1 MTISIVL
8 QFVVVLAAI
17 WMGARSSGVGLGL
30 WGAVGLLVLVAAFGV
45 NPTSPPID
53 VMLIILAVIMAAS
66 VMDAAGGIDF
76 LVRIAERI
84 IRANPKYVTI
94 VAPLTTWSFTF
105 VAGTGHIVYPLLP
118 VIYETAHKS
127 GIRPERPMAIAT
139 IASQQ
144 AITASPVAAATAAM
158 IGLFA
163 EKGLTT
169 WGLPEILMVCVPA
182 TLVGVL
188 AGAIVSMFVGKD
200 LKDDPEYLALVAS
213 GKVKPSDVI
222 ANEPSVKAALAKV
235 PVAFGGIV
243 DEEHLEAAKAQAG
256 LVVAAAS
263 ASASARSGDVAVV
276 DAPAKA
282 IRSAARN
289 AMPPTG
295 AAPPVPPASQPRAP
309 LKASAK
315 ASAYIF
321 LAGVALVV
329 LFGFFPS
336 LRTLPGAKSALAM
349 PTVIEIVMMSVAA
362 IMLVVTKVLVDEVP
376 KTPTLRAGVVAV
388 IGIFGL
394 AWLGDSFIA
403 AHKDV
408 IVPAIGD
415 WAKIAPWTFAFGL
428 FLASVLLY
436 SQAATTRALMPLGM
450 ALGIPPQFLIAMF
463 PSVNGYFFIPTYGS
477 LIAAI
482 NFDQSG
488 TTKIGKYVLNH
499 SFMIPG
505 LVATAVAVMTGLMI
519 AKIIF

>member
-1 MTISIVL
+1 MTFSIAL

-17 WMGARSSGVGLGL
+17 WMGARFSGIGLGL
-30 WGAVGLLVLVAAFGV
+30 WGAVGLLVLVVVFGV

-76 LVRIAERI
+76 LVRVAERI

-94 VAPLTTWSFTF
+94 VAPLTTWTFTF

-118 VIYETAHKS
+118 VIYETAHQS
-127 GIRPERPMAIAT
+127 GIRPERPMAVAT

-158 IGLFA
+158 IGLFS
-163 EKGLTT
+163 EKGFTQ
-169 WGLPEILMVCVPA
+169 WGLPEILMICVPA
-182 TLVGVL
+182 TLTGVV
-188 AGAIVSMFVGKD
+188 AAAVISMFVGKD
-200 LKDDPEYLALVAS
+200 LDKDPEYQERLKA
-213 GKVKPSDVI
+213 GKIP
-222 ANEPSVKAALAKV
+222 A
-235 PVAFGGIV
+235 PVS
-243 DEEHLEAAKAQAG
+243 
-256 LVVAAAS
+256 AAA
-263 ASASARSGDVAVV
+263 R
-276 DAPAKA
+276 P
-282 IRSAARN
+282 
-289 AMPPTG
+289 
-295 AAPPVPPASQPRAP
+295 P
-309 LKASAK
+309 LKPTAKLSAFV
-315 ASAYIF
+315 F

-336 LRTLPGAKSALAM
+336 LRTLPGAKAALGM
-349 PTVIEIVMMSVAA
+349 PIVIEIVMMSVAA
-362 IMLVVTKVLVDEVP
+362 IMLLATRVHVDEVP

-408 IVPAIGD
+408 IVPAIGH
-415 WAKIAPWTFAFGL
+415 WAETAPWTFAFGL
-428 FLASVLLY
+428 FFASVLLY
-436 SQAATTRALMPLGM
+436 SQAATTRALMPLGI

-482 NFDQSG
+482 NFDLSG
-488 TTKIGKYVLNH
+488 TTRIGRYVLNH

-505 LVATAVAVMTGLMI
+505 LVATSVAVVTGLMI
-519 AKIIF
+519 AELIF

>member
-1 MTISIVL
+1 MTLAIVL
-8 QFVVVLAAI
+8 QFLVVLAAI
-17 WMGARSSGVGLGL
+17 WMGARSSGIGLGL
-30 WGAVGLLVLVAAFGV
+30 WGAVGLLVLVAGFGI

-66 VMDAAGGIDF
+66 VMEAAGGIDF

-94 VAPLTTWSFTF
+94 VAPLTTWTFTF

-118 VIYETAHKS
+118 VIYETAHRS
-127 GIRPERPMAIAT
+127 GIRPERPMAVAT

-163 EKGLTT
+163 EKGMTQ
-169 WGLPEILMVCVPA
+169 WGLPQILMVCVPA
-182 TLVGVL
+182 TLTGVV
-188 AGAIVSMFVGKD
+188 AAAIVSMFVGKD
-200 LKDDPEYLALVAS
+200 LKDDPEYQARLAA
-213 GKVKPSDVI
+213 GQIP
-222 ANEPSVKAALAKV
+222 AP
-235 PVAFGGIV
+235 
-243 DEEHLEAAKAQAG
+243 QADT
-256 LVVAAAS
+256 S
-263 ASASARSGDVAVV
+263 R
-276 DAPAKA
+276 
-282 IRSAARN
+282 
-289 AMPPTG
+289 T
-295 AAPPVPPASQPRAP
+295 P
-309 LKASAK
+309 LKPGARLSAF
-315 ASAYIF
+315 IF

-336 LRTLPGAKSALAM
+336 LRQLPGAKSPLAM
-349 PTVIEIVMMSVAA
+349 PIVIEILMMSVAA
-362 IMLVVTKVLVDEVP
+362 IMLLVTKVAVDEVP
-376 KTPTLRAGVVAV
+376 KTATLRAGVVAV

-403 AHKDV
+403 ANKDV

-415 WAKIAPWTFAFGL
+415 WAKVAPWTFAFGL

-436 SQAATTRALMPLGM
+436 SQAATTRALMPLGI

-482 NFDQSG
+482 NFDLSG

-505 LVATAVAVMTGLMI
+505 LVATSVAVFTGLAI
-519 AKIIF
+519 ARVIF

>member
-1 MTISIVL
+1 MTFSIGL
-8 QFVVVLAAI
+8 QFAVVLAAI

-30 WGAVGLLVLVAAFGV
+30 WGAVGLLVLAVGFGI
-45 NPTSPPID
+45 NPTSPPVD

-76 LVRIAERI
+76 LVRVAERI

-94 VAPLTTWSFTF
+94 VAPLVTWTFTF

-118 VIYETAHKS
+118 VIYETAYQN
-127 GIRPERPMAIAT
+127 GIRPERPMAVAT

-163 EKGLTT
+163 EKGLGQ
-169 WGLPEILMVCVPA
+169 WDLAEILMVCVPS
-182 TLVGVL
+182 TLIGVV
-188 AGAIVSMFVGKD
+188 AAAIASMFVGKD
-200 LKDDPEYLALVAS
+200 LKDDPEYQARLKA
-213 GKVKPSDVI
+213 GKVAAPHAYETVPAFAAVGADAVREYKREERPPLKP
-222 ANEPSVKAALAKV
+222 
-235 PVAFGGIV
+235 
-243 DEEHLEAAKAQAG
+243 AAK
-256 LVVAAAS
+256 L
-263 ASASARSGDVAVV
+263 
-276 DAPAKA
+276 
-282 IRSAARN
+282 
-289 AMPPTG
+289 
-295 AAPPVPPASQPRAP
+295 
-309 LKASAK
+309 
-315 ASAYIF
+315 SAYVF

-329 LFGFFPS
+329 LFGFFPG
-336 LRTLPGAKSALAM
+336 LRTLPGAKSALGM
-349 PTVIEIVMMSVAA
+349 PVVIEIVMMSVAA
-362 IMLVVTKVLVDEVP
+362 FMLLATKVKVDDVP

-403 AHKDV
+403 ANRNV

-415 WAKIAPWTFAFGL
+415 WAQVAPWTFAFGL
-428 FLASVLLY
+428 FFASVLLY
-436 SQAATTRALMPLGM
+436 SQAATTRALMPLGV

-482 NFDQSG
+482 NFDLSG
-488 TTKIGKYVLNH
+488 TTRIGRYVLNH

-505 LVATAVAVMTGLMI
+505 LVATSVAVAVGLFL
-519 AKIIF
+519 AQIIF

>member
-1 MTISIVL
+1 MTFSIVL

-17 WMGARSSGVGLGL
+17 WMGARYSGVGLGL
-30 WGAVGLLVLVAAFGV
+30 WGGVGLLVLVAAFGV

-94 VAPLTTWSFTF
+94 VAPLTTWTFTF

-118 VIYETAHKS
+118 VIYETAHQS
-127 GIRPERPMAIAT
+127 GIRPERPMAVAT

-158 IGLFA
+158 IGLFS
-163 EKGLTT
+163 EKGLTQ

-182 TLVGVL
+182 TLTGVI
-188 AGAIVSMFVGKD
+188 AAAIVSMFLGKD
-200 LKDDPEYLALVAS
+200 LKDDPEYQARL
-213 GKVKPSDVI
+213 
-222 ANEPSVKAALAKV
+222 KAGEVPAPKTAAERPALA
-235 PVAFGGIV
+235 PT
-243 DEEHLEAAKAQAG
+243 
-256 LVVAAAS
+256 
-263 ASASARSGDVAVV
+263 AR
-276 DAPAKA
+276 
-282 IRSAARN
+282 
-289 AMPPTG
+289 
-295 AAPPVPPASQPRAP
+295 
-309 LKASAK
+309 L
-315 ASAYIF
+315 SAYLF

-336 LRTLPGAKSALAM
+336 LRQLPGAKAPLAM
-349 PTVIEIVMMSVAA
+349 PIVIEIVMLSVAA
-362 IMLVVTKVLVDEVP
+362 IMLLVTKVKVDDVP

-403 AHKDV
+403 ANKDV
-408 IVPAIGD
+408 IVPAIG
-415 WAKIAPWTFAFGL
+415 KITEAAPWTFALGL
-428 FLASVLLY
+428 FFASVLLY
-436 SQAATTRALMPLGM
+436 SQAATTRALMPLGV

-482 NFDQSG
+482 NFDLSG
-488 TTKIGKYVLNH
+488 TTRIGRYVLNH

-505 LVATAVAVMTGLMI
+505 LIATAVAVFTGLML
-519 AKIIF
+519 ARLMF

>member
-1 MTISIVL
+1 MTISIFME
-8 QFVVVLAAI
+8 FVVVLAAI
-17 WMGARSSGVGLGL
+17 WMGSRFSGVGLGL
-30 WGAVGLLVLVAAFGV
+30 WGAVGLLILVVAFGV

-118 VIYETAHKS
+118 VIYETAHQS
-127 GIRPERPMAIAT
+127 GVRPERPMAVAT

-158 IGLFA
+158 IGLFS
-163 EKGLTT
+163 EKGLTE
-169 WGLPEILMVCVPA
+169 WGLPQIMMVCVPA
-182 TLVGVL
+182 TLTGVVV
-188 AGAIVSMFVGKD
+188 AAIVSMFIGKD
-200 LKDDPEYLALVAS
+200 LKDDPEYQARLKA
-213 GKVKPSDVI
+213 GKIP
-222 ANEPSVKAALAKV
+222 V
-235 PVAFGGIV
+235 PV
-243 DEEHLEAAKAQAG
+243 
-256 LVVAAAS
+256 
-263 ASASARSGDVAVV
+263 
-276 DAPAKA
+276 
-282 IRSAARN
+282 SAADR
-289 AMPPTG
+289 P
-295 AAPPVPPASQPRAP
+295 P

-315 ASAYIF
+315 LSAF
-321 LAGVALVV
+321 LFLVGVALVV
-329 LFGFFPS
+329 LFGFFPG
-336 LRTLPGAKSALAM
+336 LRTLPGAKAALGM
-349 PTVIEIVMMSVAA
+349 PIVIEIVMMAVAA
-362 IMLVVTKVLVDEVP
+362 IMLFFTKVDVDEIP
-376 KTPTLRAGVVAV
+376 KTATLRAGVVAV

-403 AHKDV
+403 ANKDV

-415 WAKIAPWTFAFGL
+415 WAKAAPWTFAFGL
-428 FLASVLLY
+428 FFASVLLY

-482 NFDQSG
+482 NFDLSG

-505 LVATAVAVMTGLMI
+505 IVATATAVITGLFL
-519 AKIIF
+519 AKLMF